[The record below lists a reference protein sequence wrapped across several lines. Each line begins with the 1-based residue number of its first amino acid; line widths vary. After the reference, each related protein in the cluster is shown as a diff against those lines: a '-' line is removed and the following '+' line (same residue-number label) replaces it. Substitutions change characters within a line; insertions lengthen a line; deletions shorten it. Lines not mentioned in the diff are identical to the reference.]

1 MKNILLFIVFASIC
15 FPMDA
20 QELFRL
26 QLNDYQYVE
35 NNDGTINSQL
45 KFPNGK
51 ATVIM
56 GGLNDWDGMNNYF
69 NLFGSKLIVDSSDM
83 GSDGIQNVVLR
94 REDGR
99 DFFDLFPT
107 VRAKLI
113 PIAHPEH
120 SIKTI
125 ENVQVENSKPI
136 NNLYKP

>member
-1 MKNILLFIVFASIC
+1 MVFASIC
-15 FPMDA
+15 FSMDA

-26 QLNDYQYVE
+26 RLNDYQYVE
-35 NNDGTINSQL
+35 NNDGTIKSQL
-45 KFPNGK
+45 KLPNGN

-69 NLFGSKLIVDSSDM
+69 NLFGSKLIVDSLDM

-113 PIAHPEH
+113 PIVHPQYN
-120 SIKTI
+120 SSTV
-125 ENVQVENSKPI
+125 ENVPIDNS
-136 NNLYKP
+136 YKP